1 MRIQLLA
8 SSWFGAKTLLPVKSR
23 MSPVQ
28 LRFPGDVE
36 VILPAFWGNNEF
48 QVKKIVTYV
57 LRYYTKV
64 LLSALD
70 GALSAEKELEI
81 TGPKPPFTIV
91 TWINSGAEM
100 RVLFCHSPTP
110 AFLSVCF

>member
-1 MRIQLLA
+1 MLKEFFQH
-8 SSWFGAKTLLPVKSR
+8 FEGT
-23 MSPVQ
+23 
-28 LRFPGDVE
+28 
-36 VILPAFWGNNEF
+36 NEF
-48 QVKKIVTYV
+48 QVNKIAIYYYV

-91 TWINSGAEM
+91 TWINSE
-100 RVLFCHSPTP
+100 
-110 AFLSVCF
+110 